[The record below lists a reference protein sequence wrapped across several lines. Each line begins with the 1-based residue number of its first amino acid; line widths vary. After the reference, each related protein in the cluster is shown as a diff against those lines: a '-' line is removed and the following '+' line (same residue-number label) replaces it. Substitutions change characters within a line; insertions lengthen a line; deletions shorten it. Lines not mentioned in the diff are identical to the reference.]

1 LDADINV
8 RSTGDISRNSSSALD
23 DSGAD
28 FKIPEDEALEAAMKH
43 AHEVGINQGMTRGM
57 VIRAYPKP
65 WHVFVDTSPDTDAD
79 FEVAATFEDEP
90 TQEEVYMAVVE
101 CLEGSAREDELVAQQ
116 MQLALETGQLDRISE
131 MLGSMGVDIFDEDE
145 DSDDDDDDDDDD
157 IYGELFGKEDSV

>member
-1 LDADINV
+1 
-8 RSTGDISRNSSSALD
+8 
-23 DSGAD
+23 
-28 FKIPEDEALEAAMKH
+28 MKH

-116 MQLALETGQLDRISE
+116 MQMAWKRSTRSHFE

-145 DSDDDDDDDDDD
+145 DSDDDDDATTTRMTT
-157 IYGELFGKEDSV
+157 YGVIR